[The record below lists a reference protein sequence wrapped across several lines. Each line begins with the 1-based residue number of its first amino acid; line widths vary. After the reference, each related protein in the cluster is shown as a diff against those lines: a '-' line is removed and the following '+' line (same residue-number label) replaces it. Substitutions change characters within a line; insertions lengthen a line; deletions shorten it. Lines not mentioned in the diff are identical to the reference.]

1 MTNKSPNVERR
12 MLDDVFVDIG
22 LCGKT
27 GVSDEHIKYKN
38 IIEASAGTGKTY
50 SIECL
55 FLKFILECDF
65 DIDSILI
72 ITFTNRAT
80 DELKERLNKRLK
92 ISLDYLKGNVAH
104 DQNDP
109 MHRYLHSLDRN
120 DLTINV
126 DLKGQSPFMSKNILI
141 LENALNNFDEAAIHT
156 IHSFCDRLLLE
167 FPFESGTTFN
177 RELYGEDD
185 YYVKLTVEDFWR
197 NEVFSLTAEAYN
209 KIKELSR
216 KYNYLK
222 LDLDKLIT
230 LATEVVRYPDF
241 KRKIL
246 PEIDCD
252 SEENTLNKLRS
263 LKKEKI
269 ALKEMFN
276 NDTVQLKNLHL
287 ESDIFEYL
295 EDFVFND
302 DVIIFNLPE
311 TSKITLDDLKVKHP
325 IFQKI
330 SDISA
335 EAIPLIDKIGF
346 NTLIYFR
353 IKLLKV
359 IDKRI
364 DHIKEINNEIT
375 YSDQLKDLYNAVI
388 IKDNS
393 KLLEKI
399 RKKYN
404 ALVVDEFQ
412 DTDLLQYSILK
423 HIFYDTDKF
432 VFFIG
437 DPKQSIYKFRG
448 ADIYVY
454 LEAISE
460 ADIIYSLKKN
470 FRSTEN
476 LIDAFNLL
484 YTLGG
489 NPFLIEGIQYNP
501 VEAGGEKY
509 KIEGETSNLV
519 IKHFDGTSID
529 KDRAEK
535 KATDDIIYEIKRL
548 LHKDNHVKI
557 SENGILRPIEGRD
570 IAIIMFENKDGELLR
585 KELNKNGIVA
595 CASSRESVYK
605 SEEARELKMF
615 LVALANPAN
624 YIALNTALTTSL
636 FNLTAIEMVEIS
648 KKEDM
653 ATDIIKNFIH
663 YQELL
668 SSYGF
673 YRMMMEFIN
682 DYHLKERLLQ
692 VPSGDRKITN
702 FLHLI
707 ELIQKAHKKGIKG
720 IYEII
725 KWLEEKEMQPKS
737 SAEEEQMLR
746 LESEENAVNIVTI
759 HKSKG
764 LEFPIVFVPYF
775 WNDSKFKIGFRN
787 VIFHEDD
794 KVKIDVGSEEN
805 KYRDNI
811 AKTTFEIL
819 AENLRLLYV
828 AMTRAACKCYLYYPH
843 TNSQSKKICSA
854 INYLLHITQEN
865 KNILNIKNIEDI
877 LGLKDYNQRIDE
889 LKIIAEKSKGNIE
902 VTLLKENDPGQF
914 EKQQENIV
922 PLVERTF
929 NKNINKKYLITS
941 YTGLTR
947 FGQLEERMPALD
959 ELFNNVETSD
969 NKDLRGIF
977 AFDKGIASGNL
988 WHKIMENLDFNADK
1002 NTRDIY
1008 IKKQLEKTK
1017 YKTDEFVN
1025 AMTTVIDNLLNKN
1038 LGTFLGT
1045 SLYLKDITQK
1055 NRISE
1060 LEFYLNIKDLSK
1072 LKDVLMDYF
1081 KKKNKTNFLNS
1092 TNKLKFEELESYV
1105 NGFIDLVFTD
1115 GNKYY
1120 VIDWKFSFLGGN
1132 ADDYNTIN
1140 LEKEMLGNY
1149 YYLQYHLYILAL
1161 YKYLKTKNKSID
1173 MEHIGGVFYIF
1184 ARGIQHGKDTGIYF
1198 DRPIEF
1204 LQRCEDVI

>member
-1 MTNKSPNVERR
+1 
-12 MLDDVFVDIG
+12 MLDNVFVDIQ

-27 GVSDEHIKYKN
+27 GVSDENIKRKN
-38 IIEASAGTGKTY
+38 IIEASAGTGKTF

-55 FLKFILECDF
+55 FLKFILECGF
-65 DIDSILI
+65 NIDKILI

-104 DQNDP
+104 DPNDP
-109 MHRYLHSLDRN
+109 MHRYLGGLDRN
-120 DLTINV
+120 DL
-126 DLKGQSPFMSKNILI
+126 SKHILI
-141 LENALNNFDEAAIHT
+141 LENALNNFDEASIHT

-177 RELYGEDD
+177 RELYGEDE

-197 NEVFSLTAEAYN
+197 NEVFSLTSEVYN
-209 KIKELSR
+209 KIKELG
-216 KYNYLK
+216 KNYNYLK
-222 LDLDKLIT
+222 LDLYKLT
-230 LATEVVRYPDF
+230 DLAKEMVRYPDF

-246 PEIDCD
+246 PEIDSD
-252 SEENTLNKLRS
+252 SEEDTLNKLRS
-263 LKKEKI
+263 LKNEKI
-269 ALKEMFN
+269 ALKEEFN
-276 NDTVQLKNLHL
+276 KDIVQLKNLHL
-287 ESDIFEYL
+287 ESDIFEHI
-295 EDFVFND
+295 EDFIFND
-302 DVIIFNLPE
+302 DVIIFKLPE
-311 TSKITLDDLKVKHP
+311 ASEITLDDLTLKHS
-325 IFQKI
+325 IFQTI
-330 SDISA
+330 SNISA
-335 EAIPLIDKIGF
+335 EATSLIDKIGI

-353 IKLLKV
+353 IKLLKI
-359 IDKRI
+359 IDKKI
-364 DHIKEINNEIT
+364 DHIKQLNNQIT
-375 YSDQLKDLYNAVI
+375 YSDQLKDLYNALI
-388 IKDNS
+388 TKGNN

-399 RKKYN
+399 RNRYN

-423 HIFYDTDKF
+423 HIFYNTDKF

-454 LEAISE
+454 LEAVSE
-460 ADIIYSLKKN
+460 ADVIYSLKKN
-470 FRSTEN
+470 FRSTKN
-476 LIDAFNLL
+476 LIDAFNML
-484 YTLGG
+484 YTLGE
-489 NPFLIEGIQYNP
+489 NPFLIKEIKYIP

-509 KIEGETSNLV
+509 KIENEVSNLV
-519 IKHFDGTSID
+519 IKYFDENDIN
-529 KDRAEK
+529 KDQAIAK
-535 KATDDIIYEIKRL
+535 VTDDIIYEIKRL
-548 LHKDNHVKI
+548 LHKDSHVKI
-557 SENGILRPIEGRD
+557 NENGILRPIEGRD

-636 FNLTAIEMVEIS
+636 FNLTASEIDEIQHNEE
-648 KKEDM
+648 K
-653 ATDIIKNFIH
+653 ATEILKSFIH

-682 DYHLKERLLQ
+682 DSHLKERLLQ

-707 ELIQKAHKKGIKG
+707 ELIQKAHKQGIKG
-720 IYEII
+720 VYEII
-725 KWLEEKEMQPKS
+725 KWLEEKEIQPKS
-737 SAEEEQMLR
+737 SAEEEQVLR

-775 WNDSKFKIGFRN
+775 WNDSKFSIGYRN
-787 VIFHEDD
+787 VIFHEND
-794 KVKIDVGSEEN
+794 KVNIDVGSEDN
-805 KYRDNI
+805 KYRDNM
-811 AKTTFEIL
+811 AKTEFEML
-819 AENLRLLYV
+819 AEYLRLLYV
-828 AMTRAACKCYLYYPH
+828 AMTRAACKCYLYYMY
-843 TNSQSKKICSA
+843 NSKKRNVCSA
-854 INYLLHITQEN
+854 INYLLHVAAEN
-865 KNILNIKNIEDI
+865 KSISNVGDIVDI
-877 LGLKDYNQRIDE
+877 LKQSTYQVRIGVLE
-889 LKIIAEKSKGNIE
+889 NIAKKSEGNI
-902 VTLLKENDPGQF
+902 VVDLLKENNSGEF
-914 EKQQENIV
+914 EKKQENIK
-922 PLVERTF
+922 PLVKRTF
-929 NKNINKKYLITS
+929 DKNINKKYLITS

-947 FGQLEERMPALD
+947 FGQLEERIPALD
-959 ELFNNVETSD
+959 ELFNNVGDSD

-977 AFDKGIASGNL
+977 AFDRGVASGNL
-988 WHKIMENLDFNADK
+988 WHKIMENLDFDTDK

-1025 AMTTVIDNLLNKN
+1025 AVTTVIDNLLNKN
-1038 LGTFLGT
+1038 LGSFLGT
-1045 SLYLKDITQK
+1045 SLYLKDIPQK

-1060 LEFYLNIKDLSK
+1060 LEFYLNIKNLSK
-1072 LKDVLMDYF
+1072 LKDVLIDYF
-1081 KKKNKTNFLNS
+1081 EMKKKTNFLNS
-1092 TNKLKFEELESYV
+1092 IEKLRFEELESFI

-1120 VIDWKFSFLGGN
+1120 VIDWKFNFLGSN
-1132 ADDYNTIN
+1132 ADDYNIDN

-1149 YYLQYHLYILAL
+1149 YYLQYHLYMLAL
-1161 YKYLKTKNKSID
+1161 YKYLKTKNKSIG

-1184 ARGIQHGKDTGIYF
+1184 ARGIQDNNDTGIYF

-1204 LQRCEDVI
+1204 LERCKDVI